1 MLFSCG
7 NCYCLRSTAVRTLLR
22 LTACCTA
29 SGRDTGAIVYP
40 FMVSGSR
47 ITFCFYITAN
57 RAFTCFC
64 TSLATRCSR
73 PYYLIIMGTSR
84 RNCTIFTCVANRA
97 DSGFDSCFSTRGG
110 QGFDPISP
118 YMITSAWIHRRNIVL
133 THRHRGR
140 HQTDHHGQRQQDSR
154 QLLFEKSLHR
164 FSLHKSSHLT
174 GTNQ

>member
-1 MLFSCG
+1 MLFSRG
-7 NCYCLRSTAVRTLLR
+7 NRYCLCSTAVRTLLR
-22 LTACCTA
+22 LTACPAA
-29 SGRDTGAIVYP
+29 SGRDTSTIVYP

-64 TSLATRCSR
+64 TSFAARCGC
-73 PYYLIIMGTSR
+73 PHHLVIMSTSR

-133 THRHRGR
+133 ALRHRCR
-140 HQTDHHGQRQQDSR
+140 YQTDHHGQRQQNGR
-154 QLLFEKSLHR
+154 QLFSEKSLHR